1 MKFALT
7 SNRWRRRRNGNVPC
21 RAVIVSFL
29 LWEMVLL
36 LSTSDNTNTHKGSS
50 MVFFVTGHVRMECP
64 PPQSGKSGEKR
75 GPCDVNVI
83 DSMLEEDE
91 DNESIPAYPLI
102 PGALN
107 TVTWLESIPHP
118 GAPVRFALSRDVGDD
133 ASSKTNEEDDDFFGS
148 TSTST
153 MDMEEYAELFTA
165 SFESCLLLD
174 HVPHDA
180 HSQPNYRNE
189 STWHRSSITLWI
201 PDIKCERC
209 HLQLISIMSD
219 EMHGVPQNTK
229 CSYKNKIVVVDN
241 NNKNDNITDTSEEE
255 EQEQEQYPDCPAV
268 YHSCSPVS
276 INGTIPRNEIEHCNT
291 TEFEEKLGWPFTPRS
306 EIGFNIDHDG
316 DDLVSYDQN
325 DDSDL
330 VYEYSTYWNRG
341 DVGLF
346 SDSEARLLK
355 AGAPLTECDSPQ
367 YCDPNEYFET
377 IFVVPETA
385 AYTALEGSCAA
396 ITGME
401 VAPFQSGGILPSVPK
416 RQKQAQAVATTDAGN
431 GTVPDSTS
439 GSTSDSTTGTSTSGS
454 SGTNPTN
461 DTTITDGDGE
471 EKLVTDEKNAA
482 VIVADKNDAPP
493 TSSSS
498 SSSSSD
504 TKNNRGRSMLVGWV
518 VVAGIFSMMKW

>member
-1 MKFALT
+1 
-7 SNRWRRRRNGNVPC
+7 
-21 RAVIVSFL
+21 
-29 LWEMVLL
+29 
-36 LSTSDNTNTHKGSS
+36 

-64 PPQSGKSGEKR
+64 PPQSGNTGEKG

-83 DSMLEEDE
+83 DSMFEEDE
-91 DNESIPAYPLI
+91 DNDSIPAYPLI

-118 GAPVRFALSRDVGDD
+118 GAPVRFALSRDVGADT
-133 ASSKTNEEDDDFFGS
+133 SENNEEDDFFGS
-148 TSTST
+148 TST
-153 MDMEEYAELFTA
+153 MDVDEYAELFTA

-180 HSQPNYRNE
+180 HSQPNYRDA
-189 STWHRSSITLWI
+189 SSWHRSSITLWI

-219 EMHGVPQNTK
+219 EMHGVPKNTK
-229 CSYKNKIVVVDN
+229 CSYKNKIGVDSN
-241 NNKNDNITDTSEEE
+241 NDNNITDNSE

-276 INGTIPRNEIEHCNT
+276 INGTVPRNEIEHCNT
-291 TEFEEKLGWPFTPRS
+291 TDFEEKLGWPFTPRS
-306 EIGFNIDHDG
+306 EIGFNTDHDG
-316 DDLVSYDQN
+316 DDLVSYDHN
-325 DDSDL
+325 DDNDL

-385 AYTALEGSCAA
+385 AYTAMEGSCAA

-416 RQKQAQAVATTDAGN
+416 RQKQQAVQVVTTDAGN
-431 GTVPDSTS
+431 GTVPDSTTS
-439 GSTSDSTTGTSTSGS
+439 GSTSGS

-461 DTTITDGDGE
+461 DTTITDGE
-471 EKLVTDEKNAA
+471 EKLVTDEKSAA
-482 VIVADKNDAPP
+482 VIVADKNDVLPSSSNSN
-493 TSSSS
+493 SSSS
-498 SSSSSD
+498 NA
-504 TKNNRGRSMLVGWV
+504 KNSRSMMMGWV
-518 VVAGIFSMMKW
+518 VVAGIFSFMKL

>member
-1 MKFALT
+1 MT
-7 SNRWRRRRNGNVPC
+7 STSTSNNRWRRRRNGNVPC
-21 RAVIVSFL
+21 RAVIIVFL
-29 LWEMVLL
+29 LWVMVLL
-36 LSTSDNTNTHKGSS
+36 LSISDNTNHKGSS

-83 DSMLEEDE
+83 ASMLEEDE
-91 DNESIPAYPLI
+91 DNDSIPAYPLI

-118 GAPVRFALSRDVGDD
+118 GAPVRFALSRDVGAD
-133 ASSKTNEEDDDFFGS
+133 ASSETNNEEDDFFGS
-148 TSTST
+148 TSIS
-153 MDMEEYAELFTA
+153 MEEYAELFTA

-219 EMHGVPQNTK
+219 EMHGVPKNTK
-229 CSYKNKIVVVDN
+229 CSYKNKIVVDNIN
-241 NNKNDNITDTSEEE
+241 NNNDNNITDTSEEE
-255 EQEQEQYPDCPAV
+255 EQEQYPDCPAV

-276 INGTIPRNEIEHCNT
+276 INGTVPRNEIEHCNT
-291 TEFEEKLGWPFTPRS
+291 TEFEEKLGWPFTPRNS
-306 EIGFNIDHDG
+306 TSRASV
-316 DDLVSYDQN
+316 DDDNSNEN
-325 DDSDL
+325 DDNNENGSNLDL

-355 AGAPLTECDSPQ
+355 VGAPLTECESPQ

-385 AYTALEGSCAA
+385 AYTAMAGSCAA

-416 RQKQAQAVATTDAGN
+416 RQQPAQAVQVATTDSGN
-431 GTVPDSTS
+431 GTVPDST
-439 GSTSDSTTGTSTSGS
+439 TSGS
-454 SGTNPTN
+454 INGSGTNPTN
-461 DTTITDGDGE
+461 YTTITDSDGE
-471 EKLVTDEKNAA
+471 EKLVTDEKSAA
-482 VIVADKNDAPP
+482 VVVADNNDALP
-493 TSSSS
+493 SNSS

-504 TKNNRGRSMLVGWV
+504 TKKNRGRSMMIGWV
-518 VVAGIFSMMKW
+518 VVAGIFSLMKW